1 MKVLL
6 VNKFLYRAGGAENYM
21 FNVGNLLKK
30 NGHEVQYFGL
40 KDEKNIVESNNSY
53 VTNYENK
60 KVLNP
65 LTLIYNLEAKR
76 KIKKV
81 IKEYKPDIVH
91 FNNIS
96 YHLTSSI
103 IDMCYKMKVPMVMTN
118 HDPQLVCPNHMLYR
132 FDNKKI
138 CNECIERK
146 DFKSCIK
153 YKCLKGSL
161 VKSYIAYF
169 ESIFAHKY
177 KKYEK
182 ITKFICPSNFMKE
195 KLLAGG
201 IEKEKIILL
210 RNFSNLINNENVV
223 EKKDYIL
230 YFGRLSEE
238 KGIDILINALP
249 KNINLIIAGSGPLE
263 EKIKSIKENNIKYV
277 GFKSGEEL
285 RKLIKE
291 ALFTVYPS
299 KWYENAPLSIFE
311 SITLGTPV
319 IATNEGGIKELVD
332 ENVNGLFFENE
343 NVEDLKNKIELLYS
357 NKELRENMYMKCYEY
372 KKVPN
377 EEMYIQELLKI
388 YEECIENEKN
398 IK

>member
-118 HDPQLVCPNHMLYR
+118 HDPQLVCPNHML
-132 FDNKKI
+132 
-138 CNECIERK
+138 
-146 DFKSCIK
+146 
-153 YKCLKGSL
+153 L
-161 VKSYIAYF
+161 
-169 ESIFAHKY
+169 
-177 KKYEK
+177 
-182 ITKFICPSNFMKE
+182 
-195 KLLAGG
+195 
-201 IEKEKIILL
+201 
-210 RNFSNLINNENVV
+210 
-223 EKKDYIL
+223 
-230 YFGRLSEE
+230 
-238 KGIDILINALP
+238 
-249 KNINLIIAGSGPLE
+249 
-263 EKIKSIKENNIKYV
+263 
-277 GFKSGEEL
+277 
-285 RKLIKE
+285 
-291 ALFTVYPS
+291 
-299 KWYENAPLSIFE
+299 
-311 SITLGTPV
+311 
-319 IATNEGGIKELVD
+319 
-332 ENVNGLFFENE
+332 
-343 NVEDLKNKIELLYS
+343 
-357 NKELRENMYMKCYEY
+357 
-372 KKVPN
+372 
-377 EEMYIQELLKI
+377 
-388 YEECIENEKN
+388 
-398 IK
+398 